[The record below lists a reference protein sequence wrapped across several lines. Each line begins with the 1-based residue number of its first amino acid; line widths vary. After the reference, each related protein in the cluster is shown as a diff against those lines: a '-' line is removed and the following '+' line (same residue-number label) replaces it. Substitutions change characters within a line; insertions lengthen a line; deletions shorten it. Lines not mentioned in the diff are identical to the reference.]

1 MKCKDD
7 FGAFYAEPVNKLD
20 VARIEGLYGHTNLRE
35 MYDMVVKKKQ
45 NLNLW
50 LNLPL
55 KQPKQKFVI
64 TKHKGKGRPKKV
76 KGYQ

>member
-45 NLNLW
+45 NLNL
-50 LNLPL
+50 
-55 KQPKQKFVI
+55 
-64 TKHKGKGRPKKV
+64 
-76 KGYQ
+76 